1 MFHEWVGMGYAVE
14 QKSRIYS
21 ELALLMPRLKVFA
34 AALTGSDAM
43 SVTLLK
49 ATRHQLV
56 ARMRERGHTPLALW
70 AFTQMHTLWAS
81 RMKPPRGER
90 PQPAD
95 PRLFCPRGRGTDGQR
110 LARLIAQLGPQQRA
124 TLHLV
129 YGERYSYDEVA
140 EVFGVPVQTVMTRL
154 VRSHAMLTQND
165 ERDTESYLSEPK
177 QRGSSE
183 GAYRQ
188 GQAA

>member
-1 MFHEWVGMGYAVE
+1 MGYAVE
-14 QKSRIYS
+14 QKSQIHS
-21 ELALLMPRLKVFA
+21 ELALLTPRLKVFA
-34 AALTGSDAM
+34 TALTGSESM

-49 ATRHQLV
+49 ATRHHLAAKV
-56 ARMRERGHTPLALW
+56 RERGHVPLALW
-70 AFTQMHTLWAS
+70 AFTQMHALWAS

-95 PRLFCPRGRGTDGQR
+95 PRLFCPRGQSADSQR
-110 LARLIAQLGPQQRA
+110 VARLIAQLSPQQRA

-140 EVFGVPVQTVMTRL
+140 EVFNVPVQTVMTRL
-154 VRSHAMLTQND
+154 VRSHAMLAQNG
-165 ERDTESYLSEPK
+165 ERDAQNYLSEPK
-177 QRGSSE
+177 QGGNRE
-183 GAYRQ
+183 GNYRQ